1 MKTKIVN
8 FFKTDR
14 SHATGAALVIE
25 LSNRLAL
32 KKQVNIHP
40 QSEHLTGV
48 IFQELREL
56 AGLSQD
62 QLDDLLSVPVCKPTV
77 QISEPDPPITIATEV
92 HPEPKSPKT
101 SKAPEVKKASRKK

>member
-77 QISEPDPPITIATEV
+77 QISEPDPQIPI
-92 HPEPKSPKT
+92 EPKASAESKSLKT
-101 SKAPEVKKASRKK
+101 SKAPEIKKASRKK